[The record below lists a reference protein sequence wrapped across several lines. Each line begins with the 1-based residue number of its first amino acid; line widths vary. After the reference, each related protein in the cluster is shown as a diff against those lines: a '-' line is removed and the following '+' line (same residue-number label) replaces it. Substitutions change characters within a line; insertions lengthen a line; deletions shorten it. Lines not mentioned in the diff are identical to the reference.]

1 MRGAKRPKSRQSF
14 DLEGPAIGPPARK
27 QDGVYRIFQPK
38 GQTQIVRRKGAADL
52 GGLMAGQCE
61 DFATAVRGSV
71 RGLDHPG
78 GLAGP
83 QGRSGFFE
91 ARDKHAFAPG
101 KTQLVQTAPR
111 Q

>member
-1 MRGAKRPKSRQSF
+1 MRGAKRPKSSQSF
-14 DLEGPAIGPPARK
+14 DLDGPPIGASARK

-61 DFATAVRGSV
+61 DFATAVGGPV
-71 RGLDHPG
+71 GGLDHPV

-83 QGRSGFFE
+83 QGRSGLFE
-91 ARDKHAFAPG
+91 A
-101 KTQLVQTAPR
+101 
-111 Q
+111 